1 MRRPLSENGFLK
13 KNCNFKVMK
22 AIAVVL
28 FLFYNSLAFG
38 QIRDDKRLIDS
49 QWEFKVFSD
58 TIAFPNLPEV
68 EFKTKNKIFFKSI
81 MFTEKNFTAKT
92 DTGILNGKWILLGN
106 NLQLNFSNKTSLLY
120 EVMRL
125 NSDRLELKEEGMLI
139 SNLGYDR
146 KK

>member
-1 MRRPLSENGFLK
+1 
-13 KNCNFKVMK
+13 MK